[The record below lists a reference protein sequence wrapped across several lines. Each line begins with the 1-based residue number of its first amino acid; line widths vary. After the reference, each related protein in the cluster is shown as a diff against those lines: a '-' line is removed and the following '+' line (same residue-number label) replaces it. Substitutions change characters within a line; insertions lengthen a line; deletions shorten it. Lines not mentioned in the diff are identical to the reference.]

1 MIAQPV
7 YVGAD
12 VAKPSIDLHGA
23 GLAVPASIENAPAGY
38 RLLLSSL
45 RRCLQPVHVVCE
57 ATGVY
62 HQRFVA
68 ALQEAGVSVSVVN
81 PRQARDFARSRNWL
95 AKTDALDARVL
106 AEYGRSVQPVPT
118 PRPAP
123 TFTRLQQLVSRRGQ
137 LVDDRAAERT
147 RLSEQTCAGAEIRAS
162 LRRHLRQL
170 DAEIEKLED
179 LIAQLVAS
187 TPGLRTRV
195 EILVAVQGVG
205 HRTATAL
212 LAALPELGTCSKN
225 QVAALAGLAP
235 FNRDSGAFRGTRS
248 IHGGRLEVRRALFM
262 AALSATRSNPILR
275 ELYQRLRANGKA
287 HKLALV
293 AVMRRLLIHLNSLLK
308 PLVCSTT

>member
-1 MIAQPV
+1 MIIPSV

-12 VAKPSIDLHGA
+12 IAKPLIELHGL
-23 GLAVPASIENAPAGY
+23 GLAVPPSIENSSAGH
-38 RLLLSSL
+38 RLLLRSL
-45 RRCLQPVHVVCE
+45 RRSTAPVHVVCE

-68 ALQEAGVSVSVVN
+68 ALQEAGVRVSVVN

-106 AEYGRSVQPVPT
+106 AEFGRSVQPSPT
-118 PRPAP
+118 PRPDPA
-123 TFTRLQQLVSRRGQ
+123 FTRLGQLLTRRAQ

-147 RLSEQTCAGAEIRAS
+147 RLSEQAATAEIRAS

-170 DAEIEKLED
+170 DAEIEKLEG
-179 LIAQLVAS
+179 LITQLVAS
-187 TPGLRTRV
+187 TPGLRARV

-205 HRTATAL
+205 PLTATAL

-235 FNRDSGAFRGTRS
+235 FNRDSGAYRGERS
-248 IHGGRLEVRRALFM
+248 IRGGRRDVRRALFM
-262 AALSATRSNPILR
+262 AALCATRTNPILKA
-275 ELYQRLRANGKA
+275 LYQRLRAAGKA
-287 HKLALV
+287 HKVALV
-293 AVMRRLLIHLNSLLK
+293 AVMRHLLIPLNSLLK
-308 PLVCSTT
+308 PLAGSPS

>member
-7 YVGAD
+7 YLGAD
-12 VAKPSIDLHGA
+12 IAKPSIDLHGT
-23 GLAVPASIENAPAGY
+23 GLTVPRSIENSRAGY
-38 RLLLSSL
+38 RLLLKSL
-45 RRCLQPVHVVCE
+45 RRSHQPVHIICE

-62 HQRFVA
+62 HQCFVA
-68 ALQEAGVSVSVVN
+68 ALQEAGVTVSVVN

-95 AKTDALDARVL
+95 AKTDALDARML
-106 AEYGRSVQPVPT
+106 AEFGCSVQPAPT
-118 PRPAP
+118 PRPDPA
-123 TFTRLQQLVSRRGQ
+123 FTRLQQLVTRRAQ

-147 RLSEQTCAGAEIRAS
+147 RLSEQAASAEIRAS

-170 DAEIEKLED
+170 DGEIEKLEG
-179 LIAQLVAS
+179 LITQLVAS

-205 HRTATAL
+205 HLTATAL

-248 IHGGRLEVRRALFM
+248 IHGGRREVRLALYM
-262 AALSATRSNPILR
+262 AALSAARFNPILR
-275 ELYQRLRANGKA
+275 AVYQRLRAAGKA
-287 HKLALV
+287 HKVALV
-293 AVMRRLLIHLNSLLK
+293 AVMRKLLIHLNSLLK
-308 PLVCSTT
+308 NLALNPA

>member
-12 VAKPSIDLHGA
+12 IAKPSIDLYGA
-23 GLAVPASIENAPAGY
+23 GLAVPPTIENTPAGY
-38 RLLLSSL
+38 RLLLKSL
-45 RRCLQPVHVVCE
+45 RRSARPVHVVCE

-68 ALQEAGVSVSVVN
+68 ALQEAGIPVSVVN

-106 AEYGRSVQPVPT
+106 AEYGRSVQPAPT
-118 PRPAP
+118 PRPDPA
-123 TFTRLQQLVSRRGQ
+123 FSRLQQLVTRRGQ
-137 LVDDRAAERT
+137 LVADRAAERT
-147 RLSEQTCAGAEIRAS
+147 RLSEQDPTVEIRAS

-170 DAEIEKLED
+170 DAEIKKLEA
-179 LIAQLVAS
+179 LIAQLVAD
-187 TPGLRTRV
+187 TPGLRSRV
-195 EILVAVQGVG
+195 QILVAVQGVG
-205 HRTATAL
+205 HLTATAL

-248 IHGGRLEVRRALFM
+248 IRGGRLDVRRALFM
-262 AALSATRSNPILR
+262 AALCATRTNPVLKA
-275 ELYQRLRANGKA
+275 LYQRLRTAGKA
-287 HKLALV
+287 HKVALV
-293 AVMRRLLIHLNSLLK
+293 AVMRHLLIHLNSLLK
-308 PLVCSTT
+308 PLPCPST